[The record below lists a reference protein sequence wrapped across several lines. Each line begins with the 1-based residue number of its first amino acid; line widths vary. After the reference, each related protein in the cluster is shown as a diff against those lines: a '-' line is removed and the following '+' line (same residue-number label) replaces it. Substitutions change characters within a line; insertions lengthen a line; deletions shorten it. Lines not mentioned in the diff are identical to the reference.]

1 MKITFNRSSNA
12 PAYQQIAD
20 SVRRQVALRQVKH
33 GERLPTIR
41 NLAQELK
48 LDPGTVARAYQELE
62 RDGTVTARGR
72 SGSFITE
79 TQHRGR
85 SARDRLATAVDRAI
99 LEGLGLGF
107 TAEDIETAFATRL
120 ASWRE
125 QRQPVKRQP
134 APARTDLLRFSG
146 SHDLAVELLVTR
158 MKSLYPGVRLETSF
172 VGSLAGLV
180 ALECGEADIAGAH
193 LLDEESG
200 QFNIPFI
207 RRLMPGETVAV
218 MNMVQRIQGL
228 MVAPGNP
235 KQIIS
240 LADLK
245 RPEISFVNRQKGSG
259 TRIYL
264 DSQILR
270 LGINPSQIRG
280 FEREETTHVGV
291 AMAVAESKADAGIG
305 TQSAAASAGLDFIP
319 LMKERYDLICLKDS
333 FDRSPLA
340 WLAVTVR
347 SRDFK
352 AMLNSMPGYD
362 TGDTGEVRFVEPVPL
377 PPSLKGRRNSYY
389 EGQGLS

>member
-1 MKITFNRSSNA
+1 MDITLNRAGKA

-20 SVRRQVALRQVKH
+20 FVRKQVALGQLRP
-33 GERLPTIR
+33 GERLPAIR
-41 NLAQELK
+41 ELAQRLG

-62 RDGTVTARGR
+62 RDGAIIARGR
-72 SGSFITE
+72 SGSFIAE
-79 TQHRGR
+79 ARRLGR
-85 SARDRLATAVDRAI
+85 SERGHLTAAVDRAI
-99 LEGLGLGF
+99 LDGLGLGF
-107 TAEDIETAFATRL
+107 THEEIASAFATRL
-120 ASWRE
+120 AGWRE
-125 QRQPVKRQP
+125 RRQLAKRQPVP
-134 APARTDLLRFSG
+134 VRTDLLRFSG
-146 SHDLAVELLVTR
+146 SHDLAVELLVTH
-158 MKSLYPGVRLETSF
+158 MKSLYPGVRINTSF
-172 VGSLAGLV
+172 VGSLGGLV

-207 RRLMPGETVAV
+207 RRLMPSETVAV
-218 MNMVQRIQGL
+218 MNLVQRIQGL
-228 MVAPGNP
+228 MVAPDNP

-245 RPEISFVNRQKGSG
+245 RPDVSFVNRQKGSG

-264 DSQILR
+264 DSQLLR
-270 LGINPSQIRG
+270 LGISPDQIRG

-291 AMAVAESKADAGIG
+291 AAAVAEGKADSGMG

-319 LMKERYDLICLKDS
+319 LMKERYDLICLKEH

-362 TGDTGEVRFVEPVPL
+362 TSDTGEVRFVGPVP
-377 PPSLKGRRNSYY
+377 SLSSEGEGASLY
-389 EGQGLS
+389 EGERR

>member
-1 MKITFNRSSNA
+1 MEITLNRTSKA

-20 SVRRQVALRQVKH
+20 SVRRQAALGQVKP

-41 NLAQELK
+41 DLAQQLS
-48 LDPGTVARAYQELE
+48 LDPGTVARSYQELE
-62 RDGTVTARGR
+62 RDGIIVARRR
-72 SGSFITE
+72 SGSFIAE
-79 TQHRGR
+79 TRERGR
-85 SARDRLATAVDRAI
+85 SSREHLATAVDRAI

-107 TAEDIETAFATRL
+107 AAEDIETAFAMRL

-125 QRQPVKRQP
+125 RRRPVKRQP
-134 APARTDLLRFSG
+134 APARADLLRFSG
-146 SHDLAVELLVTR
+146 SHDLAIELLVTH
-158 MKSLYPGVRLETSF
+158 MKSLYPSVHLNASF

-207 RRLMPGETVAV
+207 RRLMPSETVAV
-218 MNMVQRIQGL
+218 MNLVQRVQGL
-228 MVAPGNP
+228 MTAPGNP
-235 KQIIS
+235 KQIIN

-245 RPEISFVNRQKGSG
+245 RPDVAFINRQKGSG

-264 DSQILR
+264 DSHLLQ
-270 LGINPSQIRG
+270 LGISPSQIKG

-291 AMAVAESKADAGIG
+291 ATVVAEGKADAGIG
-305 TQSAAASAGLDFIP
+305 TQSAAASDGLDFIP
-319 LMKERYDLICLKDS
+319 LMKERYDLMCLKDN

-362 TGDTGEVRFVEPVPL
+362 TSDTGEVRFVG
-377 PPSLKGRRNSYY
+377 PPSHQTEAVST
-389 EGQGLS
+389 S